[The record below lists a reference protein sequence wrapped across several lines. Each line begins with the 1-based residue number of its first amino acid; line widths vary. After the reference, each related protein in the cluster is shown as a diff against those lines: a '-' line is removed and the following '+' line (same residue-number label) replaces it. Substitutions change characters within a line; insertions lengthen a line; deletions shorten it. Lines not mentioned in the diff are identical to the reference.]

1 MAMGHGVCRRGPN
14 SNRPTPNCCVLNSHA
29 TTPQCELKLLARP
42 MVSRT
47 TESNRHPHGVLREG
61 LLTCRCFTLRRTA
74 MTMERSYLKLKA
86 AESEANRLG
95 KAGAALK
102 SPSAKKA
109 SHRPCTPT
117 PCSRWACG
125 RNAAALAFEPE
136 LADLGKETA
145 ARLIC
150 HRALEFALSP
160 KGVEMLHRGGNLR
173 REEWGDGP
181 VRRMRPNGR
190 KAPQHTPAH
199 CNAWHPV
206 VVTWSIAQP
215 ARPDRPPAS
224 SSRGRPARRPGCL
237 RGCPRPRARLA
248 RPSRRAR

>member
-1 MAMGHGVCRRGPN
+1 MPLLHLEAHGNDYGEELLEAKGRRERGKQ
-14 SNRPTPNCCVLNSHA
+14 A
-29 TTPQCELKLLARP
+29 W
-42 MVSRT
+42 
-47 TESNRHPHGVLREG
+47 EG
-61 LLTCRCFTLRRTA
+61 GRRT
-74 MTMERSYLKLKA
+74 KV
-86 AESEANRLG
+86 
-95 KAGAALK
+95 ALCEE
-102 SPSAKKA
+102 

>member
-1 MAMGHGVCRRGPN
+1 MGHGVCRRGPN

-61 LLTCRCFTLRRTA
+61 LLTCHCFTLRRTA

-109 SHRPCTPT
+109 IGRAPRLPAAVGRVAEMPPPLPLSLS
-117 PCSRWACG
+117 SRIWAK
-125 RNAAALAFEPE
+125 R
-136 LADLGKETA
+136 
-145 ARLIC
+145 R
-150 HRALEFALSP
+150 R
-160 KGVEMLHRGGNLR
+160 RGSYAIER
-173 REEWGDGP
+173 
-181 VRRMRPNGR
+181 
-190 KAPQHTPAH
+190 
-199 CNAWHPV
+199 
-206 VVTWSIAQP
+206 
-215 ARPDRPPAS
+215 S
-224 SSRGRPARRPGCL
+224 SSRSLRRGWRCCTAVGTCGGRSGGMGLCAACAPMAGKLPNTPLPIATHGIL
-237 RGCPRPRARLA
+237 LL
-248 RPSRRAR
+248 

>member
-1 MAMGHGVCRRGPN
+1 MP
-14 SNRPTPNCCVLNSHA
+14 
-29 TTPQCELKLLARP
+29 LL
-42 MVSRT
+42 
-47 TESNRHPHGVLREG
+47 H
-61 LLTCRCFTLRRTA
+61 TLRRTA

-109 SHRPCTPT
+109 IGRAPRLPAAVGRVAEMPPPLPLSLS
-117 PCSRWACG
+117 SRIWAKRRRRG
-125 RNAAALAFEPE
+125 SSAIERSSSRSLR
-136 LADLGKETA
+136 T
-145 ARLIC
+145 
-150 HRALEFALSP
+150 
-160 KGVEMLHRGGNLR
+160 KGVDNWREMLHRGGNLR

-199 CNAWHPV
+199 CNARHPV
-206 VVTWSIAQP
+206 VVTWSMAQP